1 MPLCQSYLGVNIPH
15 SFYKKAGI
23 TKDDFQDV
31 FQQGHD
37 GWFMIKKLLEQGATA
52 SPPNFFNEFLNQ
64 MKFKAKPQDLV
75 FIEKP
80 SRLTDSNSNLIASW
94 E

>member
-1 MPLCQSYLGVNIPH
+1 MIFKTYL
-15 SFYKKAGI
+15 S
-23 TKDDFQDV
+23 
-31 FQQGHD
+31 QGHD

-52 SPPNFFNEFLNQ
+52 SPPNFINEFLSQ
-64 MKFKAKPQDLV
+64 MKFKAKWQDLV

-80 SRLTDSNSNLIASW
+80 SRLTDSNSNSIASW